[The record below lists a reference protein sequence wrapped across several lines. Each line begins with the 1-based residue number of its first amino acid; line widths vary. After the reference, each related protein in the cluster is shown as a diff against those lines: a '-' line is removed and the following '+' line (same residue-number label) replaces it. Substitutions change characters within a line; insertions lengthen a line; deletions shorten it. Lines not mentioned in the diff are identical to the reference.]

1 MNGRAVIRGNTVYLY
16 LYIYTITMHCRADM
30 TSFSA
35 GGQGLGSEEGVV
47 HHGEMMNV
55 KQDSMC
61 QIIRI
66 FMTYVINRS
75 ARDASG

>member
-1 MNGRAVIRGNTVYLY
+1 
-16 LYIYTITMHCRADM
+16 MHYRADM

-55 KQDSMC
+55 KEDSMC

-66 FMTYVINRS
+66 FMTCNQQIS
-75 ARDASG
+75 

>member
-1 MNGRAVIRGNTVYLY
+1 
-16 LYIYTITMHCRADM
+16 MHCRADM

-75 ARDASG
+75 ARDASI

>member
-1 MNGRAVIRGNTVYLY
+1 MIIDHYVQVL
-16 LYIYTITMHCRADM
+16 MCRADM

-61 QIIRI
+61 
-66 FMTYVINRS
+66 
-75 ARDASG
+75 